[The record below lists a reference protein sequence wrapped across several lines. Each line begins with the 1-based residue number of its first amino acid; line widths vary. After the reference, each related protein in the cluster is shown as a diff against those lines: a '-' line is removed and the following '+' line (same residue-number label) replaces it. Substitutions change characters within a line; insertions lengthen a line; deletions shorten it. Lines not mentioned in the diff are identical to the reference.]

1 MSNSQEELM
10 VQVAWMYYEDGLTH
24 QAIAEK
30 LNKSRVSITRLLQRA
45 RAEGVIQVRILK
57 PLPYRLKLERRIQ
70 EEYGLEDVHIIESHS
85 DFEQTLEDIGMAGVE
100 HLLSVLRPGVRL
112 GFGWST
118 TLSRMAAYLQAPKKQ
133 VECKINDMAGSMLGQ
148 VNPYSISSKV
158 AEILAVHYEPLS
170 TPVILQSRAA
180 RDALLTEPMVRNAFE
195 NARKCDVAFMGLGE
209 AEPEGTIVRTGH
221 LTSEQM
227 QAIQQQGAVGDILLR
242 FFDTEGRR
250 VPTSLDERVMSIQWD
265 DIRRIPHVVI
275 LAAGESKIPAIR
287 GMLKADICH
296 CLITD
301 TDTAKNLLEK

>member
-24 QAIAEK
+24 QAIADK

-45 RAEGVIQVRILK
+45 RAEGVVQVRILK
-57 PLPYRLKLERRIQ
+57 PLPYRLKLERRLQ
-70 EEYGLEDVHIIESHS
+70 EVYGLEDAHIVESHS

-118 TLSRMAAYLQAPKKQ
+118 TLSRMAAYLQAPKKH

-158 AEILAVHYEPLS
+158 AEILDVHYEPLS

-227 QAIQQQGAVGDILLR
+227 QSIQRQGAVGDILLR
-242 FFDTEGRR
+242 FFDAEGRC

-301 TDTAKNLLEK
+301 TDTAKKLLAE